1 MNLPSSIQAFF
12 DADKGNDGEA
22 LARTFAPDAVVKDE
36 GRSHAGRRAVAAW
49 WRATKAKYQHL
60 IEPLDIGRTD
70 SVAKVRARVTGPF
83 SGSPVVRTFA
93 FRLKGDEIAGLDI
106 TE

>member
-36 GRSHAGRRAVAAW
+36 AGPTPAAEPSQPVARHEGQVPTPHRAP
-49 WRATKAKYQHL
+49 RYRQDGQCRQSTRQG
-60 IEPLDIGRTD
+60 DR
-70 SVAKVRARVTGPF
+70 PF
-83 SGSPVVRTFA
+83 LGSPVVRTFA
-93 FRLKGDEIAGLDI
+93 FRLKDEIAGLDI